1 MSNVTRFSGYVKKG
15 WGYEYIFATNE
26 LYCGKILH
34 FNNKGNKFSMH
45 FHAGKDESWYVTNG
59 SFILRLLDTRNA
71 TVKETILN
79 KGDSIRIY
87 PLTIHQIEAL
97 EDDSEVVEVSTPDS
111 DEDNYRVRPGD
122 NQVER
127 D

>member
-1 MSNVTRFSGYVKKG
+1 MSNVTRFNGFVKKG
-15 WGYEYIFATNE
+15 WGYEYIFATND

-34 FNNKGNKFSMH
+34 FTKKGNKFSMH
-45 FHAGKDESWYVTNG
+45 FHAQKDESWYVTSG
-59 SFILRLLDTRNA
+59 SFILRLLDHREA
-71 TVKETILN
+71 IVKESVLN

-87 PLTIHQIEAL
+87 PLTIHQVEAL
-97 EDDSEVVEVSTPDS
+97 EDDSEMFEVSTADC

-122 NQVER
+122 NQVAR